1 MQILENI
8 YSEPKMPI
16 KQREHARNW
25 YYALPLDTNWTE
37 DVLGEADEATKVESY
52 NFKGII

>member
-1 MQILENI
+1 
-8 YSEPKMPI
+8 MPI